1 MKRCAPPLPLLGL
14 CLALAAA
21 FPATAQT
28 NEDLL
33 KELRA
38 LRERVTELEK
48 KLQAAP
54 APAPAPAAT
63 PAAPAAPAAG
73 QWGMTPE
80 QARELNRIAVKTE
93 GLQDSFVD
101 QGLKGLKISGQ
112 MDPTYIYNRNQDSSS
127 FVFLN
132 YEDARYTYDNSY
144 FGMAVIDFEKETDS
158 GTRWKLT
165 LAPERG
171 AGAIFNSSI
180 VHEASVS
187 IPLTD
192 LQTRLWVG
200 QIPDWT
206 GYELTLPAGNKLI
219 THNLLFDTMAPSAY
233 TGAVLDIT
241 SGKWWVRGGLA
252 NMNTAR
258 ETSGNKQPVLIYRVD
273 YSKGE
278 FSGFGFSGVHGK
290 ATNYAANDGS
300 YPVDTGMVDSNGDP
314 IYEDTPFASAGENT
328 TINLL
333 EFDAYFIR
341 GDLSLFGQASFGEQK
356 GAAIYNSDGVLRDAR
371 WWGLSGTAAYK
382 LTPRL
387 ETVFRADYVENSKNG
402 GGLLAYSFDDY
413 VNGIGRGLLGD
424 GSFAKGEAEGS
435 NRWAFSLGMN
445 YLFDE
450 NTIFKLEY
458 RYDGADQPV
467 FEVLPDGTYKKSNS
481 VFGASV
487 VVSF

>member
-1 MKRCAPPLPLLGL
+1 MKRATAPVPLLGL
-14 CLALAAA
+14 WLALLAA
-21 FPATAQT
+21 FPAAAQS
-28 NEDLL
+28 NEELL

-38 LRERVTELEK
+38 LRERVDELEK

-54 APAPAPAAT
+54 PATAPA
-63 PAAPAAPAAG
+63 AAPAAG

-80 QARELNRIAVKTE
+80 QARELNRIAIKTE
-93 GLQDSFVD
+93 GLQDSLVD

-112 MDPTYIYNRNQDSSS
+112 MDPTYIYNRNQDNAS

-132 YEDARYTYDNSY
+132 YGDARYTYDNSY
-144 FGMAVIDFEKETDS
+144 FGMAVVDFQKEADS
-158 GTRWKLT
+158 GTRWRLT

-171 AGAIFNSSI
+171 AGAVFNNSI
-180 VHEASVS
+180 IHEASVS

-206 GYELTLPAGNKLI
+206 GYEYTLPAQNKLV

-233 TGAVLDIT
+233 TGAVIDIT
-241 SGKWWVRGGLA
+241 SGKWWVRGGVA

-258 ETSGNKQPVLIYRVD
+258 DTSGNNQPALIYRVD
-273 YSKGE
+273 YAKGE
-278 FSGFGFSGVHGK
+278 YSGFGFAGVHGK
-290 ATNYAANDGS
+290 TANYAADGS
-300 YPVDTGMVDSNGDP
+300 YAVDTGTVDGNGDP
-314 IYEDTPFASAGENT
+314 IVADTPFASAGRNT
-328 TINLL
+328 SVNLL

-341 GDLSLFGQASFGEQK
+341 GDWSLFGQVSYGQQD
-356 GAAIYNSDGVLRDAR
+356 GAAIYNSDGILRDAR

-382 LTPRL
+382 FTPRL
-387 ETVFRADYVENSKNG
+387 EGVLRADYVDNTKNG
-402 GGLLAYSFDDY
+402 GGLLGFSYDDY

-424 GSFAKGEAEGS
+424 GSYAKGEAVGS
-435 NRWAFSLGMN
+435 NRTAFSLGMN

-458 RYDGADQPV
+458 RYDAASQPV
-467 FEVLPDGTYKKSNS
+467 FEVLRDGGYAKSNNL
-481 VFGASV
+481 FGASV

>member
-1 MKRCAPPLPLLGL
+1 MKRSAPTVPLLGL
-14 CLALAAA
+14 GLALAAA
-21 FPATAQT
+21 FPAAAQS
-28 NEDLL
+28 NEELL
-33 KELRA
+33 KEMRA
-38 LRERVTELEK
+38 LRERVNELEK

-54 APAPAPAAT
+54 AA
-63 PAAPAAPAAG
+63 AAPAAATPPAAG

-93 GLQDSFVD
+93 GLQDTFAD

-112 MDPTYIYNRNQDSSS
+112 MDPTWIYNRAQDDAT

-132 YEDARYTYDNSY
+132 NGDARYTYDNSY
-144 FGMAVIDFEKETDS
+144 FGMAVIDFEKETEG

-171 AGAIFNSSI
+171 TGAIFNNSI

-187 IPLTD
+187 VPLTD

-252 NMNTAR
+252 NVNTAR
-258 ETSGNKQPVLIYRVD
+258 NTSGNKQPALIYRVD

-290 ATNYAANDGS
+290 MANFAASDGT
-300 YPVDTGMVDSNGDP
+300 YPVDTGMVDANGDP
-314 IYEDTPFASAGENT
+314 IVEDTPFAGAGENT
-328 TINLL
+328 RVNLF
-333 EFDAYFIR
+333 EVDAYFIR
-341 GDLSLFGQASFGEQK
+341 GDWSFFGQASVGQQD
-356 GAAIYNSDGVLRDAR
+356 GAAIFNSDGVLRDAK

-382 LTPRL
+382 ITPRL
-387 ETVFRADYVENSKNG
+387 EGVLRADYVENSKNG
-402 GGLLAYSFDDY
+402 GGLLGFSFDDSI
-413 VNGIGRGLLGD
+413 NGIGRGLLDD
-424 GSFAKGEAEGS
+424 GSFVKGESVGA

-450 NTIFKLEY
+450 NTLFKLEY

-467 FEVLPDGTYKKSNS
+467 FEYVGEGRFEKTNS

>member
-1 MKRCAPPLPLLGL
+1 MKRCAPPPPLLGL

-21 FPATAQT
+21 FPAAAQT
-28 NEDLL
+28 NEELL

-38 LRERVTELEK
+38 LRDRVTELEK
-48 KLQAAP
+48 KLQQAPAAAP
-54 APAPAPAAT
+54 AAA
-63 PAAPAAPAAG
+63 AAAPAAG

-93 GLQDSFVD
+93 GLQDSFAD

-112 MDPTYIYNRNQDSSS
+112 MDPTYIYNRAQDEAS

-132 YEDARYTYDNSY
+132 YGDARYTYDNSY
-144 FGMAVIDFEKETDS
+144 FGMAVVDFEKETDS
-158 GTRWKLT
+158 GVRWKLT

-171 AGAIFNSSI
+171 AGAVFNNSI

-206 GYELTLPAGNKLI
+206 GYEYTLPADNKLI
-219 THNLLFDTMAPSAY
+219 THNLLFDFMAPTAY
-233 TGAVLDIT
+233 TGAVLDLT
-241 SGKWWVRGGLA
+241 SGKWWIRGGLA

-278 FSGFGFSGVHGK
+278 YSGFGFTGLHGK
-290 ATNYAANDGS
+290 AVNYAANDGS
-300 YPVDTGMVDSNGDP
+300 YPVDSGEVDANGDP
-314 IYEDTPFASAGENT
+314 IFEDTPFDGAGENT

-341 GDLSLFGQASFGEQK
+341 GDLSLFGQASWGEQK
-356 GAAIYNSDGVLRDAR
+356 GAAIFNSDGVLRDAS
-371 WWGLSGTAAYK
+371 WWGLSGLAAYK
-382 LTPRL
+382 FTPRL
-387 ETVFRADYVENSKNG
+387 EGVVRADYVENSKNG
-402 GGLLAYSFDDY
+402 GGLLGFSFDDY
-413 VNGIGRGLLGD
+413 MNGIGRGLLAD
-424 GSFAKGEAEGS
+424 GSFAKGESEGA
-435 NRWAFSLGMN
+435 NRWALSLGMN

-450 NTIFKLEY
+450 STIFKLEY

-467 FEVLPDGTYKKSNS
+467 FEYVEDGSFKKSNS

-487 VVSF
+487 VVKF

>member
-1 MKRCAPPLPLLGL
+1 MKRSVPATPLLGL

-21 FPATAQT
+21 FPAAAQT
-28 NEDLL
+28 NEELL

-38 LRERVTELEK
+38 LRERVNELEK
-48 KLQAAP
+48 KLQSAPAAAP
-54 APAPAPAAT
+54 ATT
-63 PAAPAAPAAG
+63 PPAG

-93 GLQDSFVD
+93 GLQDSLVD

-112 MDPTYIYNRNQDSSS
+112 MDPTYIYNRAQDEAS

-132 YEDARYTYDNSY
+132 YGDARYTYDNSY
-144 FGMAVIDFEKETDS
+144 FGMAVIDFEKETES

-171 AGAIFNSSI
+171 AGAVFNNSI

-200 QIPDWT
+200 QVPDWT
-206 GYELTLPAGNKLI
+206 GYEYTLPAQNKLI
-219 THNLLFDTMAPSAY
+219 THNLLFDFMAPTAF

-252 NMNTAR
+252 NMNTTR
-258 ETSGNKQPVLIYRVD
+258 ETSGNKQPVLTYRVD

-278 FSGFGFSGVHGK
+278 FSGFGFAGVHGK
-290 ATNYAANDGS
+290 AVNYAANDGS
-300 YPVDTGMVDSNGDP
+300 YPMDTGEVDADGNP
-314 IYEDTPFASAGENT
+314 IFEDTPFASAGQST
-328 TINLL
+328 TINLF
-333 EFDAYFIR
+333 EVDAYFIR
-341 GDLSLFGQASFGEQK
+341 GDWSFFGQASYGQQE
-356 GAAIYNSDGVLRDAR
+356 GAAIFNSDGVLRDAQ

-382 LTPRL
+382 FTPRL
-387 ETVFRADYVENSKNG
+387 EGVLRADYIDNSKNG
-402 GGLLAYSFDDY
+402 GGLLGFGFDDY

-424 GSFAKGEAEGS
+424 GSFAKGESVGA
-435 NRWAFSLGMN
+435 NRWALSLGMN

-467 FEVLPDGTYKKSNS
+467 FEYVGEGRFEKSNS